1 MDLRTTLVGVG
12 SGFAASCEPW
22 NSATQSCPA
31 LRPAKRRSAMSPA
44 CARPL
49 HRVACWLWSGAIT
62 LTSPA
67 RRRLPATCGL
77 TRAVGAR
84 AGSLSRPDNS
94 VGRSAVASSAALWFL
109 TSGAHQCYP
118 NP

>member
-1 MDLRTTLVGVG
+1 MPTDLDHARRRWERICGELRALEQRYSELP
-12 SGFAASCEPW
+12 SG
-22 NSATQSCPA
+22 

-67 RRRLPATCGL
+67 KRPGREGCL
-77 TRAVGAR
+77 
-84 AGSLSRPDNS
+84 SLRT
-94 VGRSAVASSAALWFL
+94 A
-109 TSGAHQCYP
+109 
-118 NP
+118 